1 MIGIIVAYDKNYGIG
16 NKGRIPWKIPGE
28 QKRFRSLTMGN
39 AVVMGRRTY
48 EEIGRPLPG
57 RLNIVVSSTQNFT
70 GENLITV
77 PTLEKAIEAAAG
89 RDVFISGGRGLY
101 RVAMDIADVMYI
113 TEVEGVFEADTFF
126 PQFDEKMW
134 NKTVEEEFC
143 GEIPYRY
150 VTYTRKTE

>member
-1 MIGIIVAYDKNYGIG
+1 
-16 NKGRIPWKIPGE
+16 
-28 QKRFRSLTMGN
+28 
-39 AVVMGRRTY
+39 MGRRTY
-48 EEIGRPLPG
+48 GEIGRPLPG

-77 PTLEKAIEAAAG
+77 PSLEKAIEAAAG

-101 RVAMDIADVMYI
+101 RAAMDIADVMYI

-150 VTYTRKTE
+150 VTYTSKTE